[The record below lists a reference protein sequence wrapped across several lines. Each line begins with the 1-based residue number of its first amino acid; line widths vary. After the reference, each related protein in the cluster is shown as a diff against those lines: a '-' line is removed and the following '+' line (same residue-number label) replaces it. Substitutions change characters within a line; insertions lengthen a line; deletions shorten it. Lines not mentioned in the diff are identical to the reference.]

1 MDEKPSLS
9 GHARGTPIKRLLLM
23 LAVTL
28 SLGGVFYLYSNPQLV
43 IMLTDQL
50 WTCF

>member
-1 MDEKPSLS
+1 MDEQHTVPVP
-9 GHARGTPIKRLLLM
+9 ARRAPIKRVLLM
-23 LAVTL
+23 LAVTMGL
-28 SLGGVFYLYSNPQLV
+28 AWVFYLYSNPQLV

>member
-9 GHARGTPIKRLLLM
+9 GHARGTPIKHVLLM
-23 LAVTL
+23 LAVTMGL
-28 SLGGVFYLYSNPQLV
+28 AWVFYLYSNPQLV